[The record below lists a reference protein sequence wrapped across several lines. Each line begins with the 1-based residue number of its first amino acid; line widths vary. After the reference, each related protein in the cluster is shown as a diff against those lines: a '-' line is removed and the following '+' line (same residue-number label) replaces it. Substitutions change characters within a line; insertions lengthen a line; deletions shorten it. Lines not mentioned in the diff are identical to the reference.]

1 MGLTIPTPHL
11 SKAARAALELSDGE
25 RINYI
30 RKRRWI
36 EYDKAVEI
44 LTLLEDLL
52 TYPKTHR
59 MPALLIYGPSNNG
72 KTMLITRFCKL
83 HRGEDNPDGD
93 AILLPVLAVQAPPGP
108 DESRFY
114 EKILDTVNA
123 PYKQFDKASTKYL
136 QVLSILRKIGTKML
150 IIDEIHNIL
159 AGSDKKHRYFLN
171 VIKSLSNDLQI
182 PIVAVGTREALN
194 ALSTDPQLYSRFGRV
209 ELPKWIAGNA
219 YDSLLSSFES
229 VIPLKKPSNLVGTDL
244 ASKILLASEGLIGNI
259 AAIITDSAVKAIQD
273 GTECITEKIL
283 KSVTSKRAATGL
295 GSQPDV

>member
-1 MGLTIPTPHL
+1 MGLTTPHL
-11 SKAARAALELSDGE
+11 SKAARAALELSGSE
-25 RINYI
+25 HIKYI

-44 LTLLEDLL
+44 LALLEDLL

-83 HRGEDNPDGD
+83 HLGDDNPDGD
-93 AILLPVLAVQAPPGP
+93 AIILPVLAIQAPPGP

-123 PYKQFDKASTKYL
+123 PFRQFDKLGTKYR

-150 IIDEIHNIL
+150 VIDEIHNIL
-159 AGSDKKHRYFLN
+159 AGSRNKHRYFLN

-182 PIVAVGTREALN
+182 PIVAAGTDAALN
-194 ALSTDPQLYSRFGRV
+194 ALEADAQLFSRFAQV
-209 ELPKWIAGNA
+209 ELPKWTASDA
-219 YDSLLSSFES
+219 YDSLVSSFERS
-229 VIPLKKPSNLVGTDL
+229 IPLKKPSNLVGTDL
-244 ASKILLASEGLIGNI
+244 ASIILSSSDGIIGNI
-259 AAIITDSAVKAIQD
+259 AAIITESAVKAVRD
-273 GTECITEKIL
+273 GTECITAEIL
-283 KSVTSKRAATGL
+283 KSVISKRVATGMWKL
-295 GSQPDV
+295 PNG